1 MRRLNEIQV
10 ALKAPKDSKAEKYK
24 FRSAEDILQKVKPL
38 LEKTCTA
45 VVLTDDI
52 LEISGRMFLKA
63 TATLKAET
71 DIATSIGWAELD
83 SHTITTNGREYKV
96 MSNEQAIG
104 CASSYARKYALC
116 GLFAID
122 NSENDPDRDEIKH
135 DEKPAPQAKKGAQ
148 QVNNTPKQ
156 QNAPQAQET
165 EQSDDLSEQ
174 EQEEY
179 LTACAD
185 MDAAVS
191 REALESIYF
200 RYKDA
205 RFAKLL
211 GIHAAA
217 ICKRK
222 GWEKKDG
229 KVK

>member
-156 QNAPQAQET
+156 QNAPQAQEN
-165 EQSDDLSEQ
+165 EQSDDLSER

-185 MDAAVS
+185 MDAAVN

-205 RFAKLL
+205 RFAKSL

>member
-135 DEKPAPQAKKGAQ
+135 DEKPAPQS
-148 QVNNTPKQ
+148 
-156 QNAPQAQET
+156 QEI
-165 EQSDDLSEQ
+165 EQSDDLSER

-185 MDAAVS
+185 MDAAVD
-191 REALESIYF
+191 RKALESIYM

-222 GWEKKDG
+222 NWESSNG